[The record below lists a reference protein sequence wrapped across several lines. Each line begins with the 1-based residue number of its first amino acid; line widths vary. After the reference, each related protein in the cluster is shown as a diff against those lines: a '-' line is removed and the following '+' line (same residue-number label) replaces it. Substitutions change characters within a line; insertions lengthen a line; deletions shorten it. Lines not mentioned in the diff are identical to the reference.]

1 MTMLGQKQFP
11 IGLIIGQNKM
21 EYLYVKSLHI
31 IFITTW
37 FAGLFYIIRL
47 FIYFKEAEEKAEPA
61 KGILIKQYQLMIKR
75 LWYII
80 TWPSAILATI
90 FAIILLVLQPVWL
103 QQSWM
108 LIKLTFVALLFF
120 YHGTCQVMYNQTQNN
135 TLKYSATFLRIWN
148 EVATI
153 ILFACV
159 FLVVL
164 KNSLGWI
171 FGTVGIVGF
180 SILLM
185 LGVKLYKNIRKKKS
199 WDEN

>member
-1 MTMLGQKQFP
+1 
-11 IGLIIGQNKM
+11 M
-21 EYLYVKSLHI
+21 EYLYIKSLHI

-47 FIYFKEAEEKAEPA
+47 FIYFKEAEDKPQIEKD
-61 KGILIKQYQLMIKR
+61 ILTKQYQLMIKR

-80 TWPSAILATI
+80 TWPSAVLATI
-90 FAIILLVLQPVWL
+90 FAIWLLFLQPLWL

-108 LIKLTFVALLFF
+108 HIKLTFVALLFF
-120 YHGTCQVMYNQTQNN
+120 YHGTCQVMYNQIKNN
-135 TLKYSATFLRIWN
+135 NLKYSSTFLRIWN

-164 KNSLGWI
+164 KNALGWV
-171 FGTVGIVGF
+171 FGTIGIIGV
-180 SILLM
+180 SVLLM

-199 WDEN
+199 WDNN

>member
-1 MTMLGQKQFP
+1 LNNGKKANYNEKITMD
-11 IGLIIGQNKM
+11 
-21 EYLYVKSLHI
+21 YLYIKSLHI

-47 FIYFKEAEEKAEPA
+47 FIYFKEAEEKEEPA
-61 KGILIKQYQLMIKR
+61 KSILQNQYKLMTKR

-80 TWPSAILATI
+80 TWPSAVLATI
-90 FAIILLVLQPVWL
+90 FATWLLVLQPFWL
-103 QQSWM
+103 QENWM
-108 LIKLTFVALLFF
+108 LIKLAFVVLLFA
-120 YHGTCQVMYNQTQNN
+120 YHWSCQIMYNQIEKGY
-135 TLKYSATFLRIWN
+135 LKYSSYALRIWN

-153 ILFACV
+153 ILFASV

-171 FGTVGIVGF
+171 FGVIGIVGV

-185 LGVKLYKNIRKKKS
+185 LGIKLYKRIRVKNN
-199 WDEN
+199 WDEK

>member
-1 MTMLGQKQFP
+1 
-11 IGLIIGQNKM
+11 M

-47 FIYFKEAEEKAEPA
+47 FIYYKEAEEKTETE
-61 KGILIKQYQLMIKR
+61 KSILLKQYKLMIKR

-80 TWPSAILATI
+80 TWPSAVLATI
-90 FAIILLVLQPVWL
+90 FAIWLLFLPIGQAYL
-103 QQSWM
+103 TQTWM
-108 LIKLTFVALLFF
+108 LIKLGFVVLLYL
-120 YHGTCQVMYNQTQNN
+120 YHWTCQIMYNQIEKGY
-135 TLKYSATFLRIWN
+135 LKYSSFALRIWN

-164 KNSLGWI
+164 KNTVGWI
-171 FGTVGIVGF
+171 FGVLGIVGL
-180 SILLM
+180 SVILM
-185 LGVKLYKNIRKKKS
+185 LGIKIYKRIRQKNS
-199 WDEN
+199 WDK

>member
-1 MTMLGQKQFP
+1 
-11 IGLIIGQNKM
+11 M

-47 FIYFKEAEEKAEPA
+47 FIYYKEAEEKTEIE
-61 KGILIKQYQLMIKR
+61 KTILVKQYQLMIKR

-80 TWPSAILATI
+80 TWPSAVLATI
-90 FAIILLVLQPVWL
+90 FAITLLVLQPSWL

-108 LIKLTFVALLFF
+108 QIKLAFVALLFI
-120 YHGTCQVMYNQTQNN
+120 YHGSCQAMYNQIKNN
-135 TLKYSATFLRIWN
+135 NLKYSSTFLRIWN
-148 EVATI
+148 EIATI

-164 KNSLGWI
+164 KNSLGWV
-171 FGTVGIVGF
+171 FGTVGIIGF

-185 LGVKLYKNIRKKKS
+185 LGIKLYKNIRSKNS
-199 WDEN
+199 WEKE

>member
-1 MTMLGQKQFP
+1 MA
-11 IGLIIGQNKM
+11 
-21 EYLYVKSLHI
+21 YLYVKSLHI

-47 FIYFKEAEEKAEPA
+47 FIYFKEAEDKEEPA
-61 KGILIKQYQLMIKR
+61 QTILKNQYALMCKR

-80 TWPSAILATI
+80 TWPSAVLATI
-90 FAIILLVLQPVWL
+90 FAVWLLILQPFWL
-103 QQSWM
+103 EANWM
-108 LIKLTFVALLFF
+108 IIKLVFVGLLFA
-120 YHGTCQVMYNQTQNN
+120 YHGSCQVMYNQVAKGVLN
-135 TLKYSATFLRIWN
+135 YSSYTLRIWN

-164 KNSLGWI
+164 KTTLGWI
-171 FGTVGIVGF
+171 FGVAGIVGI

-185 LGVKLYKNIRKKKS
+185 LGIKLYKGIRAKKS
-199 WDEN
+199 WDQQ